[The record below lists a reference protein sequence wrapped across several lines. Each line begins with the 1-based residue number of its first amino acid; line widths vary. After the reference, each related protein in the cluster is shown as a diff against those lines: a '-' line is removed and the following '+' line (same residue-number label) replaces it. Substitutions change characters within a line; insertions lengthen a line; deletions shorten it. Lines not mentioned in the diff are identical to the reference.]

1 MPQPTHAPTPAE
13 VVGLPFLPPGR
24 VTAGANWGRA
34 LVGRLHAAMGPPPVR
49 ILEGIFGLLD
59 HRVLVELCRIGV
71 PDALTGPTEMG
82 TLATAVGADAE
93 RLERLVRLAATRGW
107 VRIDRRGRVRPTR
120 VTAFLRSDH
129 PGGWRAW
136 VDFAGGDEVVRAV
149 GALSADP
156 SRTDAFSAV
165 NGAPFFP
172 WMAEHPE
179 RGATFDR
186 AMAAG
191 GRMHALV
198 LAAALDLDGVAT
210 VCDVGGGTGDLLAAL
225 LELVPGLTGTLL
237 DLPEVVQRAV
247 THPRLTPVGG
257 DAFLDVPSGFDLYLL
272 VNVLH
277 DWSDADAVTILD
289 RVGRAAAAGGGAR
302 IVVVDGERR
311 AVPRPDVAVCT
322 DVLMAALTDGGHER
336 SAAEVAELGRSC
348 GLDLHRSIPLASGD
362 LAHELRV
369 AGR

>member
-1 MPQPTHAPTPAE
+1 MPKPTTAPTAAD

-24 VTAGANWGRA
+24 VAVGANRGRA

-49 ILEGIFGLLD
+49 ILEGIFGMLD

-71 PDALTGPTEMG
+71 PDALIRPTEMG
-82 TLATAVGADAE
+82 ALAVNVGADPE
-93 RLERLVRLAATRGW
+93 RLERLVRFAATRGW
-107 VRIDRRGRVRPTR
+107 VRIDRRGRVRATR

-149 GALSADP
+149 AALSADP
-156 SRTDAFSAV
+156 ATTDGFAAV
-165 NGAPFFP
+165 NGLPFFP

-198 LAAALDLDGVAT
+198 LAAALDLDGVHS

-225 LELVPGLTGTLL
+225 LDLVPGITGTVL
-237 DLPEVVQRAV
+237 DRAEVVARAV
-247 THPRLTPVGG
+247 THDRLTALGG
-257 DAFLDVPSGFDLYLL
+257 DAFVEVPAGFDLFLV

-277 DWSDADAVTILD
+277 DWNDTDARTILE
-289 RVGRAAAAGGGAR
+289 RVAAAASPGGAR
-302 IVVVDGERR
+302 IVVVDSERR
-311 AVPRPDVAVCT
+311 AVPQADIAVCT
-322 DVLMAALTDGGHER
+322 DVLMAALTDGGQER
-336 SAAEVAELGRSC
+336 SPAEFAALGRSC
-348 GLDLHRSIPLASGD
+348 GLELHRSIPLASGD
-362 LAHELRV
+362 LAHEFSV